1 MLKNAEKTEIAELS
15 REISDYAKKLRA
27 LGRNPKKADLFLI
40 DVLLS
45 YPEESGIEH
54 LREKWAE
61 LREEMKTVTVN

>member
-40 DVLLS
+40 DVKVHVHHYGERFHHS
-45 YPEESGIEH
+45 TQE
-54 LREKWAE
+54 
-61 LREEMKTVTVN
+61 

>member
-27 LGRNPKKADLFLI
+27 LGRNSKKADLFLI

-45 YPEESGIEH
+45 YPEESGIED
-54 LREKWAE
+54 LQEKWSE
-61 LREEMKTVTVN
+61 LREEMKMVTVN